1 MTPGPDWPEQGLAG
15 PPSATARW
23 ELNRRWLVLSAD
35 EQQAWED
42 IQRYYDVEAEEPV
55 RSVGFRTSQPERHGP
70 GLDDLPA
77 AVVAGVWITIILVI
91 FGAAVA
97 GLAVAAATAL
107 GWAMWRW
114 WPDRGDDPDP
124 SPLPEREREGA
135 GEPSITTWRGRLRR
149 MPGAD

>member
-1 MTPGPDWPEQGLAG
+1 
-15 PPSATARW
+15 
-23 ELNRRWLVLSAD
+23 VLSAD

-42 IQRYYDVEAEEPV
+42 IQRYYDAEAEEPV
-55 RSVGFRTSQPERHGP
+55 RIVPLRASQRRRPGP

-91 FGAAVA
+91 FGAAMA

-114 WPDRGDDPDP
+114 WPDRGSDPDL
-124 SPLPEREREGA
+124 SPTERVGERA
-135 GEPSITTWRGRLRR
+135 GEPSIATWQGRLRR
-149 MPGAD
+149 LPGAE

>member
-1 MTPGPDWPEQGLAG
+1 MSPAPDWPGKGLAW
-15 PPSATARW
+15 PPSATAWW
-23 ELNRRWLVLSAD
+23 EQNRRWLVLSAD

-42 IQRYYDVEAEEPV
+42 IQRYYDAEAEEPV
-55 RSVGFRTSQPERHGP
+55 RIIRLRTSQRERRGP

-77 AVVAGVWITIILVI
+77 AVVAGVWITIFLVL

-114 WPDRGDDPDP
+114 WPDRGNDPDP
-124 SPLPEREREGA
+124 SSPPGRDGEGA
-135 GEPSITTWRGRLRR
+135 GEPSITTWQGRLRR
-149 MPGAD
+149 TPGAE